1 VEGIDIAAGLVVAT
15 LEANLP
21 AKITELENRYALVAG
36 DIGEPGL
43 VTDYPQPPETLSLND
58 YPAVMVDAVRLVNLL
73 PLDLVNGNLSYLG
86 RYRFRVFV
94 YVRDQE
100 FAATAAKQ
108 RRYALAVTEVL
119 LGHQGLMTTGARV
132 DDSTFTGDFS
142 DIDHS
147 DERAIAAAFLEFE
160 MTLEEMLTT
169 PALATAQTIDT
180 PLSML
185 RLSVQEGG

>member
-1 VEGIDIAAGLVVAT
+1 VEGIDIAASLVAST

-21 AKITELENRYALVAG
+21 AKIAELETRYGLVPG
-36 DIGEPGL
+36 TIGPPGL
-43 VTDYPQPPETLSLND
+43 VADYPQPPTTLSLND
-58 YPAVMVDAVRLVNLL
+58 YPAVMVDAVRLVNLM
-73 PLDLVNGNLSYLG
+73 PLDIVNGNLSYLG
-86 RYRFRVFV
+86 RYQLRVFT

-169 PALATAQTIDT
+169 PALATAETIDT
-180 PLSML
+180 SLSML
-185 RLSVQEGG
+185 RVTVQEGG